1 MPPLSRQR
9 FLSFAALAAAFVAP
23 ARARA
28 ATAQAP
34 APAAAAAPKERCVF
48 QVSDADPA
56 KWNLTLGNV
65 TNARAALGPEGVE
78 LEIVA
83 FGPGVDGLKAD
94 SPAAA
99 RITEVMKAGVPVYAC
114 QNTMRA
120 RNLTAADLLPGLGYV
135 PSGVVEVMRRQREGW
150 SYIRS

>member
-1 MPPLSRQR
+1 MPPLSRHR
-9 FLSFAALAAAFVAP
+9 FLSFAALAAAFAAPVP
-23 ARARA
+23 ARASA
-28 ATAQAP
+28 A
-34 APAAAAAPKERCVF
+34 KERCVF
-48 QVSDADPA
+48 QVSDADMS

-65 TNARAALGPEGVE
+65 MNARAALGPDGVE

-83 FGPGVDGLKAD
+83 FGPGVDGLKAG

-99 RITEVMKAGVPVYAC
+99 RIAEVMKAGVPVYAC
-114 QNTMRA
+114 QNTMHA
-120 RNLTAADLLPGLGYV
+120 RNLTAADLLPGLGFV